1 MSGDTL
7 KIIYKQ
13 FVIHVLADVITF
25 VYEVPFI
32 FLHYIN
38 VDGVSLITLKKIL
51 QSAMIITNCDSTDAS
66 KDSPRTNEKKIAK
79 SLARS
84 SKQRFL
90 PHLFKLKFCILNQ
103 LICSAKLIHVFFA
116 TDVRNAN
123 KL

>member
-1 MSGDTL
+1 M
-7 KIIYKQ
+7 
-13 FVIHVLADVITF
+13 
-25 VYEVPFI
+25 
-32 FLHYIN
+32 
-38 VDGVSLITLKKIL
+38 L
-51 QSAMIITNCDSTDAS
+51 QSAIIITNCDSTDAS
-66 KDSPRTNEKKIAK
+66 KDSPRTIEKKIAK

-84 SKQRFL
+84 SKQRSL